1 MLALRLVG
9 AYLRAQPL
17 RVLLAVLGIALGVAT
32 VVAIFTLDANT
43 IAARLHARAGDA
55 VRADLQAT
63 LSATAGKPDR
73 ETREVLAALPG
84 VARTGSAAFTAARAC
99 VLGSAG
105 ARVPLELIGIAGEVE
120 AFGGYDTQSGASF
133 GDAWDAPRPE
143 ALVPL
148 LIGET
153 LARERGWKVGSVL
166 ELSAP
171 PLSLEPLRRC
181 EDGRWVEEAAP
192 TGGGRYGEPT
202 PVACEVVGVLRR
214 WRLGARAEGRVAILP
229 FEVAPRV
236 RGVPALDRV
245 IWIQRAPG
253 ADVAELRAAVRAALP
268 DAAVDSAVTAAIGEE
283 PDERAFRNGVRV
295 AGVLALVLGLFVI
308 FHALSIA
315 LLQRMRTIAIL
326 IALGLTRGA
335 IARLFLLEAALI
347 AGVGAALGALL
358 GLALAKGL
366 LVSGLTTLGVV
377 EGGVQLFLVPWRQV
391 ATLALL
397 GFALALAGAAHPLW
411 RSRSW
416 SPDLILRTRDLP
428 AGRGVFERVDLFF
441 AAVLLV
447 CIPLVYFFTIEVIGR
462 DAERVLVVFLGGLA
476 AFALILAA
484 LHLAPWLLGALIRA
498 ALWPWRRLLP
508 LETELVG
515 RSMSGLFGRVVVG
528 VGGLA
533 LVSAA
538 LVALRGMTE
547 SLRGEVRAFAASAL
561 EAKLFV
567 TLAPQDEQDPASI
580 AEFRGRPL
588 EGAWLRDWCAAQP
601 EVLGY
606 EIASLRL
613 DAPFPIRALPPEQ
626 ARWGLLAE
634 REDLRARFADAQ
646 QPALLISRR
655 LAAFEPELLRRG
667 TIALPARTRSG
678 AIEVRVL
685 GVCDDYGIFQTERSF
700 GVMAPEFFR
709 LFQCMD
715 PEQIGAFTL
724 KLREDA
730 AAAAVAERLAR
741 ELGGRFGVRWKTGE
755 EKLAFELADIDRDFF
770 LFDVILALV
779 AVLAGL
785 GLLHSLWIAAL
796 ERQREI
802 AILKAVGFTPQQV
815 RVLFGL
821 EALTTG
827 ALGGIFGVLLG
838 VPLLWV
844 VVRGLRALSGLEL
857 PFALP
862 WPWLGAA
869 ALLGAAL
876 GLAAGLLPA
885 LRASRLA
892 PAPQLRG
899 E

>member
-1 MLALRLVG
+1 VIWSPRG
-9 AYLRAQPL
+9 A
-17 RVLLAVLGIALGVAT
+17 GV
-32 VVAIFTLDANT
+32 D
-43 IAARLHARAGDA
+43 IAAR
-55 VRADLQAT
+55 
-63 LSATAGKPDR
+63 
-73 ETREVLAALPG
+73 
-84 VARTGSAAFTAARAC
+84 
-99 VLGSAG
+99 
-105 ARVPLELIGIAGEVE
+105 
-120 AFGGYDTQSGASF
+120 
-133 GDAWDAPRPE
+133 
-143 ALVPL
+143 
-148 LIGET
+148 
-153 LARERGWKVGSVL
+153 
-166 ELSAP
+166 
-171 PLSLEPLRRC
+171 
-181 EDGRWVEEAAP
+181 
-192 TGGGRYGEPT
+192 
-202 PVACEVVGVLRR
+202 
-214 WRLGARAEGRVAILP
+214 
-229 FEVAPRV
+229 
-236 RGVPALDRV
+236 
-245 IWIQRAPG
+245 
-253 ADVAELRAAVRAALP
+253 RAAVRAALP

-335 IARLFLLEAALI
+335 IARLFLLEATLI

-377 EGGVQLFLVPWRQV
+377 EGGVQLFVVPWRQV
-391 ATLALL
+391 LTLALL

-484 LHLAPWLLGALIRA
+484 LHLAPWLLGALIRLS
-498 ALWPWRRLLP
+498 LWPARRFLP
-508 LETELVG
+508 LETELVH
-515 RSMSGLFGRVVVG
+515 RSMAGLFGRVVVG

-533 LVSAA
+533 LVAAA
-538 LVALRGMTE
+538 LVALRGMTD
-547 SLRGEVRAFAASAL
+547 SLRGEVRAFADAAL
-561 EAKLFV
+561 RAKLFV
-567 TLAPQDEQDPASI
+567 TLVPHDEQDPRSI
-580 AEFRGRPL
+580 AEFRDRPL
-588 EGAWLRDWCAAQP
+588 EGEWLRTWSAAQP
-601 EVLGY
+601 EVVGY

-626 ARWGLLAE
+626 ARWGLLQE
-634 REDLRARFADAQ
+634 RPDLRERFADAR
-646 QPALLISRR
+646 QPGLLISRR

-700 GVMAPEFFR
+700 GVIAPEFFR

-715 PEQIGAFTL
+715 PEQISAFTL
-724 KLREDA
+724 KLRSSAE
-730 AAAAVAERLAR
+730 AAAVAQRLER
-741 ELGGRFGVRWKTGE
+741 ELGARFGVRWKTGE

-779 AVLAGL
+779 AILAGL

-796 ERQREI
+796 ERVREI
-802 AILKAVGFTPQQV
+802 AILKAVGFTPGQV

-838 VPLLWV
+838 VPLLWLV
-844 VVRGLRALSGLEL
+844 IRGLRALSGLDL

-862 WPWLGAA
+862 WSWMALA
-869 ALLGAAL
+869 ALLGALL

-885 LRASRLA
+885 WRASRLE